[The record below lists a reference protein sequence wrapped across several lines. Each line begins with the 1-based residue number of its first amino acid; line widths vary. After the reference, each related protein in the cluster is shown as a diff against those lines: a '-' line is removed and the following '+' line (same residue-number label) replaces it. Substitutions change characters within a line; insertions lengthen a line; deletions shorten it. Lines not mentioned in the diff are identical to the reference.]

1 MQMISKNKLSK
12 IFKDFNKEYNLSK
25 QERNFQVEDKVCDLI
40 DQLKDNYQFWAKS
53 CGIGQEQ
60 VDKFNTGFNVRTGNK
75 YIKIIT
81 QGTHRPALSNGGSV
95 WGFVCLY
102 DDHKFKRGDILKP
115 AGFNAPARN
124 FARGNIFKLD
134 SYNAVW
140 TGA

>member
-12 IFKDFNKEYNLSK
+12 IFKDFEKNYAFSK
-25 QERNFQVEDKVCDLI
+25 QERNFQVEAEVCDLI
-40 DQLKDNYQFWAKS
+40 DKLKDNYETWADS
-53 CGIGQEQ
+53 CGICQEL
-60 VDKFNTGFNVRTGNK
+60 VDKFNTGFDVRTGNK
-75 YIKIIT
+75 YIKIIN
-81 QGTHRPALSNGGSV
+81 RDNV
-95 WGFVCLY
+95 WGFICLY

>member
-40 DQLKDNYQFWAKS
+40 DQLKYNYQIWADS

-60 VDKFNTGFNVRTGNK
+60 VDKFNTGFDVRPGNK
-75 YIKIIT
+75 YIKIIN
-81 QGTHRPALSNGGSV
+81 SGSV

-102 DDHKFKRGDILKP
+102 DDHKFKRGDILKA

-124 FARGNIFKLD
+124 FARGNVFKLE

>member
-12 IFKDFNKEYNLSK
+12 IFKQAQKIGACTPEKRKYRWC
-25 QERNFQVEDKVCDLI
+25 ERNFEVEDKVCVLI
-40 DQLKDNYQFWAKS
+40 DNLKDNYETWAIS
-53 CGIGQEQ
+53 CKIGQEQ
-60 VDKFNTGFNVRTGNK
+60 VDNFNTGFDVRPGNK
-75 YIKIIT
+75 YIKIIN
-81 QGTHRPALSNGGSV
+81 SGSV

-124 FARGNIFKLD
+124 FARGNVFKLE

>member
-12 IFKDFNKEYNLSK
+12 IFKDFNHNYGFSK
-25 QERNFQVEDKVCDLI
+25 QERNFQVEEKVCDLI
-40 DQLKDNYQFWAKS
+40 DQLKDNYQIWAKS
-53 CGIGQEQ
+53 CGICQEL
-60 VDKFNTGFNVRTGNK
+60 VDKFNTGFDVRPGNK
-75 YIKIIT
+75 YIKIIN
-81 QGTHRPALSNGGSV
+81 SGSV

>member
-1 MQMISKNKLSK
+1 MQMISKHKQSK
-12 IFKDFNKEYNLSK
+12 IFQDFI
-25 QERNFQVEDKVCDLI
+25 CDLI
-40 DQLKDNYQFWAKS
+40 DQLKDNYQIWADS
-53 CGIGQEQ
+53 CGICQEL
-60 VDKFNTGFNVRTGNK
+60 VDKFNTGFDVRTGNK
-75 YIKIIT
+75 YIKIIN
-81 QGTHRPALSNGGSV
+81 RDNV

-124 FARGNIFKLD
+124 FARGNLFKLD

>member
-1 MQMISKNKLSK
+1 MISKNKLSN
-12 IFKDFNKEYNLSK
+12 IFKDVNRFE
-25 QERNFQVEDKVCDLI
+25 VEDTVCVLI
-40 DQLKDNYQFWAKS
+40 DQLKDNYQIWADS
-53 CGIGQEQ
+53 CGINQKR
-60 VDKFNTGFNVRTGNK
+60 VDEFNTSFDVRSGNK
-75 YIKIIT
+75 YIKIIN
-81 QGTHRPALSNGGSV
+81 SGSV

-102 DDHKFKRGDILKP
+102 DDHKFQRGDILKP

>member
-1 MQMISKNKLSK
+1 MQMISKNKLSN
-12 IFKDFNKEYNLSK
+12 IFKDVNRFE
-25 QERNFQVEDKVCDLI
+25 VEDTVCVLI
-40 DQLKDNYQFWAKS
+40 DQLKDNYRIWAKS
-53 CGIGQEQ
+53 CGICQEM
-60 VDKFNTGFNVRTGNK
+60 VDKFNTSFDVRSGNK
-75 YIKIIT
+75 YIKIIN
-81 QGTHRPALSNGGSV
+81 SGSV

-102 DDHKFKRGDILKP
+102 DDHKFQRGDILKP

>member
-1 MQMISKNKLSK
+1 MQMISKNKLSE
-12 IFKDFNKEYNLSK
+12 IFKDVNRFE
-25 QERNFQVEDKVCDLI
+25 VEDKVCDLI

-60 VDKFNTGFNVRTGNK
+60 VDKFNTGFDVRTGNK
-75 YIKIIT
+75 YFKIIN
-81 QGTHRPALSNGGSV
+81 RDNV
-95 WGFVCLY
+95 WGFICLY

-124 FARGNIFKLD
+124 FARGNLFKRG